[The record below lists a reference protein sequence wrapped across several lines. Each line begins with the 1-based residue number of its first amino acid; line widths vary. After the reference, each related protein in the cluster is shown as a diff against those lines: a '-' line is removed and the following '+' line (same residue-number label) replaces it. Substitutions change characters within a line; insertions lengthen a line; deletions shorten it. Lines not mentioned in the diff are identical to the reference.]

1 MKQQEPCLVEII
13 GPAGAGKSSL
23 LRELGQRKPNLALF
37 ADRLQ
42 ARSVQNL
49 PFYVGSGLAA
59 LPTLFQPSWRGRWY
73 TREEISR
80 LLYLVGMRQVFRQ
93 RSQTVGVTVV
103 DQGPI
108 FELTHL
114 RAFGPARLT
123 HDMAINWWR
132 TMFRQWAPL
141 FRLVVWLDAPDAVL
155 LPRIRERA
163 QAHVIKQTVDA
174 EAVALLARYRS
185 SFTTVIQQLQDHAP
199 IPLLTFATHEAS
211 VSEIAEA
218 MIAKIEQT
226 TTLQIA
232 LSPESTVYSS
242 DFGLRTTDSG
252 LQTNGNP
259 YANRA

>member
-1 MKQQEPCLVEII
+1 MTQQEACLVEVI

-23 LRELGQRKPNLALF
+23 LRELGRQQPNLALF
-37 ADRLQ
+37 ADRLR

-59 LPTLFQPSWRGRWY
+59 LPTLLQPSWQGRWY

-80 LLYLVGMRQVFRQ
+80 LLYLVGMHQVFRQ

-123 HDMAINWWR
+123 QNIETRWWR
-132 TMFRQWAPL
+132 TTFSRWAPL
-141 FRLVVWLDAPDAVL
+141 FRLVVWLDAPDEVL
-155 LPRIRERA
+155 LPRIRGRA
-163 QAHVIKQTVDA
+163 QAHVIKQSIDA
-174 EAVALLARYRS
+174 DAVALLARYRTA
-185 SFTTVIQQLQDHAP
+185 FNVVMQQLHGHAP

-211 VSEIAEA
+211 VSEIADQ
-218 MIAKIEQT
+218 MIAKIEE
-226 TTLQIA
+226 II
-232 LSPESTVYSS
+232 
-242 DFGLRTTDSG
+242 D
-252 LQTNGNP
+252 
-259 YANRA
+259 

>member
-23 LRELGQRKPNLALF
+23 LRELGRQQPDLALF
-37 ADRLQ
+37 ADRLR
-42 ARSVQNL
+42 ARTVQNL

-59 LPTLFQPSWRGRWY
+59 LPTLLQPSWQGRWY

-80 LLYLVGMRQVFRQ
+80 LLYLVGMRPVFRR

-123 HDMAINWWR
+123 RNMASRWWR

-141 FRLVVWLDAPDAVL
+141 FRLVIWLDAPDAVL
-155 LPRIRERA
+155 LPRIRGRA
-163 QAHVIKQTVDA
+163 QAHVIKQRVDA
-174 EAVALLARYRS
+174 EAVALLARYRT
-185 SFTTVIQQLQDHAP
+185 SFKMVMQQLQDHAP

-218 MIAKIEQT
+218 MIAKIETIT
-226 TTLQIA
+226 TGT
-232 LSPESTVYSS
+232 SYVN
-242 DFGLRTTDSG
+242 RT
-252 LQTNGNP
+252 
-259 YANRA
+259 